1 MQLSRSKIRQKYWKR
16 QLAHR
21 GRGALGAAFVQLV
34 LTVAPLAL
42 PPSLSELVGPS
53 RLAAQDGVSQTPAKA
68 NRGES
73 AQSLALGSGM
83 RAGQSGTAAALQ
95 NSANMAV
102 RPAYLIESIN
112 YYDSSADQ
120 WSFGGVVM
128 DSVTARL
135 SAGVSFRGVTGPRDE
150 SVRGID
156 AQLALAYAFIEQ
168 FALGVTGRYVLLED
182 RSDAEGGLALEEAKG
197 FTFDASMRISPLP
210 GLNLVALA
218 YNVLDRSSSLTP
230 RTFGGSVAY
239 SLGGVLTLGG
249 DFLADIDSFSR
260 TQYITGGGLEWM
272 FGGFLPLRAGY
283 RADTGRRAHAITAG
297 IGYVGEM
304 FSIETALRQDVVN
317 STSARDTMFLLSAAY
332 RVR

>member
-1 MQLSRSKIRQKYWKR
+1 ML
-16 QLAHR
+16 
-21 GRGALGAAFVQLV
+21 GAL
-34 LTVAPLAL
+34 PLAL
-42 PPSLSELVGPS
+42 PGPLSSVGGPR
-53 RLAAQDGVSQTPAKA
+53 RLAAQDTPPAPAKA
-68 NRGES
+68 NQSES
-73 AQSLALGSGM
+73 AQALSLGSGM

-95 NSANMAV
+95 NAANMPV
-102 RPAYLIESIN
+102 RPAYLIESVN

-120 WSFGGVVM
+120 WSFGGVLM
-128 DSVTARL
+128 DSVTSRL
-135 SAGVSFRGVTGPRDE
+135 SAGVGFRGVTGPRDE

-182 RSDAEGGLALEEAKG
+182 RSGEDDGVTLEEAKG

-230 RTFGGSVAY
+230 RMFGGSVAY
-239 SLGGVLTLGG
+239 SLGGVLTFGG

-260 TQYITGGGLEWM
+260 TQYITGGGIEWM

-297 IGYVGEM
+297 LGYIGEM
-304 FSIETALRQDVVN
+304 FSLEVGLRQDVVN
-317 STSARDTMFLLSAAY
+317 NTSARDTMVLLSAAY